1 MLFIRC
7 LIIFLYFVCVFCFS
21 NDDSRVIIRS
31 ISLQGNTN
39 VSQTEINYI
48 VRQKPKNFFF
58 RSTEF
63 DPRLIRIDALTLK
76 NYYYSKGFLDA
87 QIDESYQIEKLG
99 NKKYVDIFYQINE
112 GKRYYL
118 SEVLVNGNYHLSK
131 ARIQELLQLN
141 LKKPYDPIG
150 LNDNLYK
157 LENEYHEL
165 GKLFYSIS
173 VKDKI
178 SDSVS
183 ITLNINEGE
192 FAFINNT
199 IIRDIGN
206 IDDSIVLRELSYRS
220 GDLYKKSNIDR
231 TSNRL
236 RELGIF
242 SMANLTPAKVIES
255 DSLVDI
261 LVEIRRYK
269 QREWNSSGG
278 LEPIRF
284 AQGAEPL
291 PALGATFEWRNRAF
305 LNTPKQFSIKFVA
318 GVPFEDV
325 DLVIPRFGYDAS
337 LSSNWFMGI
346 RFPTKARIYYDRFI
360 VYENENFKEV
370 INRFGADLTQ
380 RTGLGGR
387 SFLETKSVWQS
398 FSDASEDVIQEQS
411 IGIKINLDY
420 RDDPLYTKKGFL
432 VEMLTKAA
440 GFGGSREYFKGDL
453 TGNLYF
459 PVSRG
464 SIFAL
469 RMQIGRLWRWN
480 NEKEDYSFEKF
491 YLGGSSSMRGWPILK
506 FNKNSKNEPVGRTF
520 RFMTNIELRQKV
532 YKSLGMTIFA
542 DGGLL
547 SDRPHQGLYD
557 RLKWNL
563 GAGITFDTPLG
574 PARLDYAIQIENL
587 ERGEIQLGVQSLF

>member
-21 NDDSRVIIRS
+21 NDDSRLIIRS

-206 IDDSIVLRELSYRS
+206 IDNSIVLRELSYRS
-220 GDLYKKSNIDR
+220 GDLYKKSNIDK

-242 SMANLTPAKVIES
+242 SMANLTPAKVIEA

-318 GVPFEDV
+318 GVPFEDEEALRARGFARTPDILLTVPLGVLV
-325 DLVIPRFGYDAS
+325 DGGTVCVHWIDS
-337 LSSNWFMGI
+337 
-346 RFPTKARIYYDRFI
+346 KA
-360 VYENENFKEV
+360 
-370 INRFGADLTQ
+370 
-380 RTGLGGR
+380 
-387 SFLETKSVWQS
+387 
-398 FSDASEDVIQEQS
+398 
-411 IGIKINLDY
+411 
-420 RDDPLYTKKGFL
+420 
-432 VEMLTKAA
+432 M
-440 GFGGSREYFKGDL
+440 FGGSDVFERDHR
-453 TGNLYF
+453 
-459 PVSRG
+459 SQ
-464 SIFAL
+464 L
-469 RMQIGRLWRWN
+469 RSYVNR
-480 NEKEDYSFEKF
+480 
-491 YLGGSSSMRGWPILK
+491 
-506 FNKNSKNEPVGRTF
+506 
-520 RFMTNIELRQKV
+520 
-532 YKSLGMTIFA
+532 
-542 DGGLL
+542 
-547 SDRPHQGLYD
+547 
-557 RLKWNL
+557 L
-563 GAGITFDTPLG
+563 GAGCVVYWFGFDSSIGDADILV
-574 PARLDYAIQIENL
+574 LDGWPPP
-587 ERGEIQLGVQSLF
+587 GELLWPDGTKIS